1 MITESRMIR
10 EAGYDLGEM
19 STQAAPVTGTM
30 NLLTRLSRVVYRS
43 ADPQLL
49 GVKLKEFVAL
59 LYLRE
64 LNGATQQRLTKS
76 LMLDAN
82 NTVILLNGLEEKGMV
97 ERTRDP
103 EDRRRH
109 IVEITPKGVRALE
122 KAEREL
128 ETVADD
134 VLGNLDGSERTELHE
149 LLAKALEDHSLV

>member
-1 MITESRMIR
+1 MT
-10 EAGYDLGEM
+10 
-19 STQAAPVTGTM
+19 TQAPPVTGTM
-30 NLLTRLSRVVYRS
+30 NLLTRLSRVIYRS
-43 ADPQLL
+43 AGPDLL
-49 GVKLKEFVAL
+49 GVKLKEFVTL

-64 LNGATQQRLTKS
+64 MTKATQQSLAKA

-109 IVEITPKGVRALE
+109 IVEITPKGRKALE

-128 ETVADD
+128 ETVQDD
-134 VLGNLDGSERTELHE
+134 VLGNLDASERSELHE

>member
-1 MITESRMIR
+1 MT
-10 EAGYDLGEM
+10 
-19 STQAAPVTGTM
+19 TQAPPVTGTM
-30 NLLTRLSRVVYRS
+30 NLLTRLSRVIYRS
-43 ADPQLL
+43 AGPNLL
-49 GVKLKEFVAL
+49 GVKLKEFVTL

-64 LNGATQQRLTKS
+64 MTKATQQSLAKA

-109 IVEITPKGVRALE
+109 IVEITPKGRKALE

-128 ETVADD
+128 ETVQDD
-134 VLGNLDGSERTELHE
+134 VLGNLDASERSELHE

>member
-1 MITESRMIR
+1 MT
-10 EAGYDLGEM
+10 
-19 STQAAPVTGTM
+19 TQAPSVTGTM
-30 NLLTRLSRVVYRS
+30 NLLTRLSRVIYRS
-43 ADPQLL
+43 AGPDLL
-49 GVKLKEFVAL
+49 GVKLKEFVTL

-64 LNGATQQRLTKS
+64 MAKATQQSLAKA

-97 ERTRDP
+97 DRTRDP

-109 IVEITPKGVRALE
+109 IVAITPKGIRALE

-128 ETVADD
+128 ETVEDD
-134 VLGNLDGSERTELHE
+134 VLGNLDPSERTELHG

>member
-1 MITESRMIR
+1 
-10 EAGYDLGEM
+10 M
-19 STQAAPVTGTM
+19 STQAPFVTGTM
-30 NLLTRLSRVVYRS
+30 NLLTRLSRVIYRS
-43 ADPQLL
+43 ADPELL

-64 LNGATQQRLTKS
+64 MTKATQQSLIKA

-82 NTVILLNGLEEKGMV
+82 NTVILLNGLEENGMV
-97 ERTRDP
+97 ERIRDP

-109 IVEITPKGVRALE
+109 IVAITPKGIRALE

-128 ETVADD
+128 ESVADD
-134 VLGNLDGSERTELHE
+134 VLGNLDASERTALHE

>member
-1 MITESRMIR
+1 
-10 EAGYDLGEM
+10 
-19 STQAAPVTGTM
+19 M
-30 NLLTRLSRVVYRS
+30 NLLTRLSRVIYHG
-43 ADPQLL
+43 ADPELL
-49 GVKLKEFVAL
+49 GVKLKEFVTL

-64 LNGATQQRLTKS
+64 MVKATQQSLAKA

-82 NTVILLNGLEEKGMV
+82 NTVLLLNGLEEKGMA

-109 IVEITPKGVRALE
+109 IVAITPEGIKALE

-134 VLGNLDGSERTELHE
+134 VLGNLDASERTDLHH
-149 LLAKALEDHSLV
+149 LLAKAFEDHSLV

>member
-1 MITESRMIR
+1 MN
-10 EAGYDLGEM
+10 
-19 STQAAPVTGTM
+19 TQAPPVTGTM
-30 NLLTRLSRVVYRS
+30 NLLTRLSRVIYRS
-43 ADPQLL
+43 AGPDLL
-49 GVKLKEFVAL
+49 GVKLKEFVTL

-64 LNGATQQRLTKS
+64 MTKATQQRLAQS

-82 NTVILLNGLEEKGMV
+82 NTVILLNGLEENGLV

-109 IVEITPKGVRALE
+109 LVAITSKGVKALE

-128 ETVADD
+128 ETVQDD
-134 VLGNLDGSERTELHE
+134 VLGNLDARERDELHE

>member
-1 MITESRMIR
+1 MT
-10 EAGYDLGEM
+10 
-19 STQAAPVTGTM
+19 TQAPPVTGTM
-30 NLLTRLSRVVYRS
+30 NLLTRLSRVVYRT
-43 ADPQLL
+43 ATPDLL
-49 GVKLKEFVAL
+49 GVKMKEFVTL

-64 LNGATQQRLTKS
+64 MTKATQQSLAEA

-109 IVEITPKGVRALE
+109 LVAVTSKGLKGLE

-128 ETVADD
+128 ETVEGD
-134 VLGNLDGSERTELHE
+134 VLGNLGDSERSELHD